1 MQGENAMNDG
11 PTAPQNE
18 DVLVE
23 TILNG
28 DEEAVSR
35 LIDRHPSFSD
45 FAREVQSVT
54 KGLKAIEDEPPPPL
68 PLEKIMKSSGR
79 PFAWLQDLPLE
90 WYKNP
95 FVLSFGF
102 IVAIIFFY
110 FCLVFVMKF

>member
-1 MQGENAMNDG
+1 MQGENAMNDE
-11 PTAPQNE
+11 PAAPQNE

-23 TILNG
+23 TILDG

-35 LIDRHPSFSD
+35 LVKRHPSFSE
-45 FAREVQSVT
+45 FAREVRSVT
-54 KGLKAIEDEPPPPL
+54 EGLKAIEEEPPPPL
-68 PLEKIMKSSGR
+68 PIEKIMKSTNR
-79 PFAWLQDLPLE
+79 PFSWLQDLPLE

-110 FCLVFVMKF
+110 FCLIFVVKL